1 MEEGPPAEG
10 MNLLDLR
17 GPTQRWKGFYWTSVI
32 VSIVVHGGFLAYVLA
47 FARPPGPSAP
57 RSRPPSVDVEVI
69 GTAPFAALQRGDRQD
84 VPSDAPPEP
93 RLEETPPQ
101 PRLNKDAE
109 GAKADASPPG
119 ASALANRIAVPLPED
134 GARARP
140 VPLPERYRLA
150 AGPAADPAPAIA
162 TPRALRGMS
171 LPARRVSRIAADVKL
186 SGRRVA
192 DPHADDGAGT
202 TPAAM
207 PLPPLKLLARPEK
220 AAPAPGSEESRAPA
234 QDVSAQGSPV
244 AAELPREAGVAMFGA
259 RIIVDDAPMLP
270 EDRQAVPDRPQ
281 PKPSMESRPVPP
293 PERRAANLAARSAQ
307 VERGDANGAGDDGAD
322 DRATARKARAYQGN
336 VRAHLAANRPAGA
349 YGSGRAVVAF
359 NLSPAGALR
368 SVRIVR
374 SSESPVLD
382 QSVVQSVYSAAP
394 FPKPPKGIKPA
405 QLRFVIPFEFR

>member
-1 MEEGPPAEG
+1 M
-10 MNLLDLR
+10 LDLR
-17 GPTQRWKGFYWTSVI
+17 GPSQRRKGFYWTSVI

-47 FARPPGPSAP
+47 FARPPGPPAP
-57 RSRPPSVDVEVI
+57 RPRIPSVDVEVI

-84 VPSDAPPEP
+84 IPSEPAPAP

-101 PRLNKDAE
+101 PLLNEDAE
-109 GAKADASPPG
+109 GAKGDAIPPG
-119 ASALANRIAVPLPED
+119 ASALANQVAAPLPED
-134 GARARP
+134 GARAVRP
-140 VPLPERYRLA
+140 VPLPQRYRLA

-162 TPRALRGMS
+162 TPRAPKDMS
-171 LPARRVSRIAADVKL
+171 LPARRVSRIAADIKL

-192 DPHADDGAGT
+192 DPHPADGVT
-202 TPAAM
+202 TPVAL
-207 PLPPLKLLARPEK
+207 PLPPLKLLARAEK
-220 AAPAPGSEESRAPA
+220 AAPAPGSEESRSPS

-244 AAELPREAGVAMFGA
+244 VAVLPQEAGIAMFGA

-270 EDRQAVPDRPQ
+270 EDRHAVPE
-281 PKPSMESRPVPP
+281 KPEPRMESRPVPP
-293 PERRAANLAARSAQ
+293 PPHRAVRLAAARNTQA
-307 VERGDANGAGDDGAD
+307 ERGDADSAEDNGADAS
-322 DRATARKARAYQGN
+322 ATARKARAYQGN

-359 NLSPAGALR
+359 NLSPAGAPR

-374 SSESPVLD
+374 SSGSPVLD

-394 FPKPPKGIKPA
+394 FPKPPKGLKPV